1 MPFCW
6 DQGSPSNYRRCVY
19 GVVTRDSKSLVVM
32 FRVVAIALVA
42 LATFDLYFLD
52 GSHIH
57 AVKAMA
63 LSLLQHFIK

>member
-1 MPFCW
+1 
-6 DQGSPSNYRRCVY
+6 
-19 GVVTRDSKSLVVM
+19 M

-42 LATFDLYFLD
+42 LAAFDWYFLD

-57 AVKAMA
+57 AVTAMA